1 MEYEEERQAF
11 TFIAGVALGTLIGA
25 GVALLVAPQSGRRTR
40 RQIVR
45 TAEDVGD
52 SARERFGDAGD
63 EVRRR
68 AHRAKRAAE
77 RRGQRL
83 RESIGGSGSGDEED

>member
-1 MEYEEERQAF
+1 MEYEDERQAF
-11 TFIAGVALGTLIGA
+11 TFIAGMALGTLIGA

-40 RQIVR
+40 RQIAR
-45 TAEDVGD
+45 TAEDIGD
-52 SARERFGDAGD
+52 TARERFGDAGD

-68 AHRAKRAAE
+68 AQRAKRAAE

-83 RESIGGSGSGDEED
+83 RESIGKSGSEDDD